1 MKHIEESFPRG
12 SKDLH
17 ESQAISMKEIITVP
31 MKKGVFFS
39 ECLRLMLQSQ
49 CLELHIAAAGLN
61 V

>member
-1 MKHIEESFPRG
+1 MAAEECFPRG

-31 MKKGVFFS
+31 RKKGVFFS

-49 CLELHIAAAGLN
+49 YLELHTAADCLN
-61 V
+61 NH